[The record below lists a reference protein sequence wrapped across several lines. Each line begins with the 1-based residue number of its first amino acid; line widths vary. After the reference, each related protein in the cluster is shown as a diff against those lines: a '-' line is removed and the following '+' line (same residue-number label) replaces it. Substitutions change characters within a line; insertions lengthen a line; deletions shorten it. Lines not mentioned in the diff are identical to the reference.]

1 MTRYRE
7 GLRDAA
13 DLSCLPGVKVKEVR
27 RLLVEY
33 GLAED
38 VSTGDPE
45 LDELVMNLP
54 SSVLEDSP
62 RGRLPLD
69 L

>member
-1 MTRYRE
+1 MTKYRE
-7 GLRDAA
+7 ALRDAS
-13 DLSCLPGVKVKEVR
+13 DLSCLPGVKIKEVR
-27 RLLVEY
+27 RLLVEC

-54 SSVLEDSP
+54 ASVLEDSP
-62 RGRLPLD
+62 LGGRRLD